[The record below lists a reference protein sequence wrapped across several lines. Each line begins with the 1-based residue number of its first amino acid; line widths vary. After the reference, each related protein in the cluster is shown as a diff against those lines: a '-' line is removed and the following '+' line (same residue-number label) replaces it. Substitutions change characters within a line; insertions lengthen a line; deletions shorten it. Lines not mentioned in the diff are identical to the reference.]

1 MYTCKY
7 VTHPLHW
14 NVGEISDCNFN
25 LGEISN
31 GTTPKI
37 RKSQGHRTAKHFINY
52 VFFQGFGKKTKR
64 NFFNIKN
71 KNKKINLMES
81 IKGI

>member
-37 RKSQGHRTAKHFINY
+37 RKSQTLHQFCVLPRIWKEN
-52 VFFQGFGKKTKR
+52 KKE
-64 NFFNIKN
+64 FFNIK
-71 KNKKINLMES
+71 KKT
-81 IKGI
+81 